1 MPPKKDPKIEAL
13 ERKAKK
19 AREEIKYR
27 KICQK
32 YNMKPLETSREYT
45 TRVKREAKAL
55 PKELR
60 QQCLDTYRKGGLTL
74 EQMATLCGVTIHQMV
89 GVYLINRK
97 RVTYTTLN
105 TETV

>member
-1 MPPKKDPKIEAL
+1 MPKKDPKIEAL

-60 QQCLDTYRKGGLTL
+60 QQCLDTYHKGGLTL

-97 RVTYTTLN
+97 RITYTILN
-105 TETV
+105 EKTV

>member
-1 MPPKKDPKIEAL
+1 MPKKDPKIESL

-45 TRVKREAKAL
+45 QGSAQGIA
-55 PKELR
+55 
-60 QQCLDTYRKGGLTL
+60 
-74 EQMATLCGVTIHQMV
+74 ATVP
-89 GVYLINRK
+89 
-97 RVTYTTLN
+97 
-105 TETV
+105 